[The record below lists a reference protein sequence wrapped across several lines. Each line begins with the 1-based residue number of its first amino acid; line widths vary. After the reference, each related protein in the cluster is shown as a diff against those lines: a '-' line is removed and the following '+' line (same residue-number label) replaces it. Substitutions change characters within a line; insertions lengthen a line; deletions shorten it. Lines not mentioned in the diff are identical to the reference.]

1 VPRFNSYFLEP
12 SHIGQACAFL
22 LMTQRGKWKRWYNIV
37 LLTTIFLTFS
47 LGAYIYLVAIA
58 FFNQW
63 ISRKHVAG
71 KVLLI
76 VSFLAISAVAA
87 FTYNGGDNL
96 VNNLIMLRL
105 EVDDGEL
112 AGDNRV
118 TDNFMTEYE
127 NYIQSSDI
135 VFGRSFEIVEFGN
148 AGYRVFFYEHGIVG
162 ILLIFMFYTLSLMYT
177 PNKRA
182 FVAVFVV
189 VALYF
194 WATAFMTWVYVYMPL
209 YAAAYSEASTDS

>member
-1 VPRFNSYFLEP
+1 
-12 SHIGQACAFL
+12 
-22 LMTQRGKWKRWYNIV
+22 
-37 LLTTIFLTFS
+37 
-47 LGAYIYLVAIA
+47 
-58 FFNQW
+58 
-63 ISRKHVAG
+63 
-71 KVLLI
+71 
-76 VSFLAISAVAA
+76 
-87 FTYNGGDNL
+87 
-96 VNNLIMLRL
+96 
-105 EVDDGEL
+105 
-112 AGDNRV
+112 
-118 TDNFMTEYE
+118 MTEYE

>member
-1 VPRFNSYFLEP
+1 MPKLSLRHVYKVYPSRDKGPSLFKRLFKRKEIKAPEDFVAVKDFN
-12 SHIGQACAFL
+12 
-22 LMTQRGKWKRWYNIV
+22 
-37 LLTTIFLTFS
+37 
-47 LGAYIYLVAIA
+47 
-58 FFNQW
+58 
-63 ISRKHVAG
+63 
-71 KVLLI
+71 
-76 VSFLAISAVAA
+76 
-87 FTYNGGDNL
+87 
-96 VNNLIMLRL
+96 L

-135 VFGRSFEIVEFGN
+135 VFGRSFEIVECGN